1 MLRQGILILVS
12 IALLATGWVTPVQA
26 ERIKDVASVSGIR
39 SNQLIGYGLVVGLP
53 GTGEQTPFTDQTF
66 RTMLRN
72 FGINIPANERPKI
85 NNVAAVAVHAELPAF
100 AKPGQ
105 TIDVTVS
112 SVGSA
117 DSLTGGTL
125 LQTYLRGANG
135 EIYAVAQ
142 GSLVVGGLG
151 AEGLDGSRIV
161 INTPTVGRIS
171 GGAIVEREVKTPF
184 ATSDYLTFNLHR
196 SDFTTAMRMAE
207 TINELVG
214 PDSAT
219 ALDAT
224 SVQVVAPR
232 DLNQRVS
239 YMSMLENLEF
249 TPAEGAAKIIVNSRS
264 GTVVIGQNVKLR
276 PAAVAHGDI
285 QVTIAENI
293 QVNQPN
299 PFAEGETAVTPQS
312 IVDIQEDDA
321 RMFVFDPGVSLN
333 DLVRAINQIGAG
345 PGDIVAV
352 LEALK
357 QAGALSGEL
366 III

>member
-1 MLRQGILILVS
+1 MTNSAKFLLKA
-12 IALLATGWVTPVQA
+12 ALLTLVVTAWPVSA
-26 ERIKDVASVSGIR
+26 ERIKDVAMVQGVRTNS
-39 SNQLIGYGLVVGLP
+39 LIGYGLVVGLP

-85 NNVAAVAVHAELPAF
+85 NNVAAVAVHADLPAF

-142 GSLVVGGLG
+142 GSLLVSGLG

-161 INTPTVGRIS
+161 INTPTVGRIP
-171 GGAIVEREVKTPF
+171 GGATVEREVASPF
-184 ATSDYLTFNLHR
+184 ANSDFLTLNLHQ
-196 SDFTTAMRMAE
+196 SDFTTAQRMAE
-207 TINELVG
+207 AINDMMG
-214 PDSAT
+214 PGTAT

-224 SVQVVAPR
+224 SVQVSAPR
-232 DLNQRVS
+232 DLGQRVS
-239 YMSMLENLEF
+239 YMSILENIEF
-249 TPAEGAAKIIVNSRS
+249 NPADGAARIVVNSRS
-264 GTVVIGQNVKLR
+264 GTVVVGQNVKLR

-299 PFAEGETAVTPQS
+299 PFAGGETAVTPQS
-312 IVDIQEDDA
+312 IVDINEDDA
-321 RMFVFDPGVSLN
+321 RMFVFDPGVSLD
-333 DLVRAINQIGAG
+333 DLVRAINAIGAG
-345 PGDIVAV
+345 PSDIVAV

-357 QAGALSGEL
+357 QAGAISGEL
-366 III
+366 IVI

>member
-1 MLRQGILILVS
+1 MWR
-12 IALLATGWVTPVQA
+12 ALLVIITSISLLSAGMVAPVQA
-26 ERIKDVASVSGIR
+26 ERIKDIASVSGIR

-72 FGINIPANERPKI
+72 FGINLPANERPKI
-85 NNVAAVAVHAELPAF
+85 NNVAAVAVHADLPAF

-117 DSLTGGTL
+117 DALTGGTL
-125 LQTYLRGANG
+125 LQTFLRGANG

-151 AEGLDGSRIV
+151 AQGLDGSRIV
-161 INTPTVGRIS
+161 INTPTVGRVP
-171 GGAIVEREVKTPF
+171 GGATVEREVKTPF
-184 ATSDYLTFNLHR
+184 ATSDYLTFNLHQ
-196 SDFTTAMRMAE
+196 SDFTTAKRMAE
-207 TINELVG
+207 TINQLVG
-214 PDSAT
+214 PNTAT

-224 SVQVVAPR
+224 SVQVIAPR
-232 DLNQRVS
+232 DVGQRVS
-239 YMSMLENLEF
+239 YMSTLENLEF
-249 TPAEGAAKIIVNSRS
+249 QPAEGSAKIIVNSRS
-264 GTVVIGQNVKLR
+264 GTVVIGQNVRLR

-299 PFAEGETAVTPQS
+299 PFAEGETVVTPQS

-345 PGDIVAV
+345 PSDIVAV

>member
-1 MLRQGILILVS
+1 MWRLTILLLTTLT
-12 IALLATGWVTPVQA
+12 LLATPVRA

-72 FGINIPANERPKI
+72 FGINIPANERPRI
-85 NNVAAVAVHAELPAF
+85 NNVAAVAVHADLPAF

-105 TIDVTVS
+105 SIDVTVS

-117 DSLTGGTL
+117 DSLTGGSL

-142 GSLVVGGLG
+142 GSLIVGGLG

-161 INTPTVGRIS
+161 INTPTVGRIPS
-171 GGAIVEREVKTPF
+171 GGMVEREVPTSF
-184 ATSDYLTFNLHR
+184 GTSDFLTFNLHQ
-196 SDFTTAMRMAE
+196 SDFTTAKRMADA
-207 TINELVG
+207 INDLVG
-214 PDSAT
+214 PGSAT

-232 DLNQRVS
+232 DSGQRVS
-239 YMSMLENLEF
+239 YMSTLENLEF
-249 TPAEGAAKIIVNSRS
+249 DPAQGSAKIIVNSRS
-264 GTVVIGQNVKLR
+264 GTVVIGQNVRLR
-276 PAAVAHGDI
+276 SAAVAHGDI

-293 QVNQPN
+293 QVDQPN
-299 PFAEGETAVTPQS
+299 PFGGGETVITPQS
-312 IVDIQEDDA
+312 IVDIEEDDA
-321 RMFVFDPGVSLN
+321 RMFVFEPGVSLN

-345 PGDIVAV
+345 PSDIIAV

-366 III
+366 IVI